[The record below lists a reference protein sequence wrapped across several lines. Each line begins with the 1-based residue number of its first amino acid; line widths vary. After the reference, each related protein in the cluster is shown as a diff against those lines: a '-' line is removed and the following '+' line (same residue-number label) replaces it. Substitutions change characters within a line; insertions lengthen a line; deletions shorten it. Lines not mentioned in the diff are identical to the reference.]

1 LSCDV
6 FKLFLKGSK
15 IGQGQMK
22 LCNDV
27 FFFKN
32 ETDNRVNIDRSSA
45 LKTTGK
51 TNKMMGC
58 AIKQF
63 VNRQD

>member
-1 LSCDV
+1 MFSNYFQKV
-6 FKLFLKGSK
+6 QKSAKG
-15 IGQGQMK
+15 MK